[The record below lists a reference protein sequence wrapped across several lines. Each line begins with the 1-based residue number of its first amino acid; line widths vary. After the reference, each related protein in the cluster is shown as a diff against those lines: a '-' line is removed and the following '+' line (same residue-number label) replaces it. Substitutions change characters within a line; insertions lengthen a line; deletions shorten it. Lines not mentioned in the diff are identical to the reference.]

1 MMAETAEQLVVSI
14 EARMRDFEKNFQ
26 MASRIAND
34 NWRSVTRSGEQGA
47 KKLEASFSQATR
59 GVSEKFKLMA
69 TSAAGA
75 LTAALGANEL
85 KKLADDWSAAR
96 NKIAAAGEE
105 MDNVAARQSQ
115 LADLAITSRSNLG
128 AVVDLYAGLRRSTAE
143 LGASQAQVLRVT
155 ETISKAF
162 AVSGASSE
170 TAAGAITQLNQAL
183 AAGALRGDELN
194 SVLEGAPALA
204 RLIASEFGV
213 GIGQLKALGEQGKIS
228 ADRVFTAILS
238 GAGQI
243 DAEFSK
249 TSATINQSI
258 TNLMTALQRWVG
270 ELDQATGVSAALS
283 GAIGG
288 LAANV
293 NVAAPAFAAALAG
306 FAVGGPIGAGIS
318 AATVALVGMGAQ
330 IHPIAS
336 ELATIADYAKAAFDL
351 LKDEAG
357 EVATWFQAQFA
368 RAAGAVT
375 AALGAIDASEAL
387 AHLMTGV
394 KATANIAI
402 GSFVFAARSI
412 KTAWDTLGVGIT
424 ETIINAMNGAVAA
437 IEAAVNKIVV
447 SVNSVTST
455 LNSGIGTSFPT
466 LQSVDMGRIKSTSN
480 TAGEVARQGF
490 NEGMAALKHDY
501 LADLDGALQ
510 RLRDGANK
518 AAIDRVF
525 NHPAAKDDGTL
536 DAKLKSSAPK
546 ASGGSKTKTKKDTEN
561 EFERE
566 IADMERRARAFDM
579 ERESVGRE
587 AIEVEKA
594 KAAFDLLEAAK
605 KANVAVTPEL
615 EQKVDALAG
624 AYATAKVSLDKA
636 KDAQEEWQSGVKAF
650 GDELRAGFESAI
662 IGGERLTKV
671 LDGLLKR
678 LASRLFDRAFD
689 ALFSAAT
696 GGAGGG
702 LLSGLFPK
710 FASGGLITGPGTGTS
725 DSILAAVSSGEF
737 VVNARAT
744 AKNRALLEALNS
756 GHLPRFAAGGFVGAP
771 SMAAPS
777 FTVGQGGPVTVHI
790 PVTVNSSG
798 GDQMQ
803 NADLARQVSK
813 QVEQVARGV
822 VCDELRRQ
830 MRPGGTVYARYSR

>member
-1 MMAETAEQLVVSI
+1 MAETAEQLVVSL
-14 EARMRDFEKNFQ
+14 EARVRDFEKNFQ
-26 MASRIAND
+26 KASRVAND
-34 NWRSVTRSGEQGA
+34 NWRSIEQRGEQGA
-47 KKLEASFSQATR
+47 KRLEASFSTATKS
-59 GVSEKFKLMA
+59 VSEKFRLMA
-69 TSAAGA
+69 SSAAGA

-115 LADLAITSRSNLG
+115 LADLAITSRSTLG
-128 AVVDLYAGLRRSTAE
+128 SVVDLYAGLRRSTAE

-183 AAGALRGDELN
+183 AAGTLRGDELN

-228 ADRVFTAILS
+228 ADRIFKAILS

-249 TSATINQSI
+249 TSATISQSI

-330 IHPIAS
+330 IHPLAS
-336 ELATIADYAKAAFDL
+336 DLATLGDYARVAFQL
-351 LKDEAG
+351 IKDEAG

-368 RAAGAVT
+368 RAAAYVT
-375 AALGAIDASEAL
+375 QALSTIDAGESL
-387 AHLMTGV
+387 AHLLEGAKTVANMTIGAFV
-394 KATANIAI
+394 AAGHAIVGGWDATGLAI
-402 GSFVFAARSI
+402 TNSI
-412 KTAWDTLGVGIT
+412 VA
-424 ETIINAMNGAVAA
+424 AMNAV
-437 IEAAVNKIVV
+437 IAAVESAANKIV
-447 SVNSVTST
+447 STVNSIGGA
-455 LNSGIGTSFPT
+455 LNSAIGASFPT
-466 LQSVDMGRIKSTSN
+466 LQPVQLARLTGASRS
-480 TAGEVARQGF
+480 AGE
-490 NEGMAALKHDY
+490 AASK
-501 LADLDGALQ
+501 AFLDGAAAMKRDYVGEIGDTLN
-510 RLRDGANK
+510 RLRDKANRE
-518 AAIDRVF
+518 AINRTF
-525 NHPAAKDDGTL
+525 NHPAAKTDDGTL
-536 DAKLKSSAPK
+536 DAALKSSALK
-546 ASGGSKTKTKKDTEN
+546 ASGGSKTKTRRDSEN

-587 AIEVEKA
+587 AMEVEKA
-594 KAAFDLLEAAK
+594 KATFDLLEAAK
-605 KANVAVTPEL
+605 KANVAVTLEL

-624 AYATAKVSLDKA
+624 EYATAKVSLDKA

-662 IGGERLTKV
+662 IGGEKLTKV

-678 LASRLFDRAFD
+678 LASRLFEKGFD
-689 ALFSAAT
+689 MLFSSLTGGNALAPVRSALGFAT
-696 GGAGGG
+696 GGYV
-702 LLSGLFPK
+702 S
-710 FASGGLITGPGTGTS
+710 GPGGPTS
-725 DSILAAVSSGEF
+725 DSIPAALSNGEF
-737 VVNARAT
+737 VVNAGAT
-744 AKNRALLEALNS
+744 AQHRALLEALNS
-756 GHLPRFAAGGFVGAP
+756 GHLRHFAGGGLVAAP
-771 SMAAPS
+771 SMSTPS
-777 FTVGQGGPVTVHI
+777 FTVGQGGPVSIHLNT
-790 PVTVNSSG
+790 TLNTNG
-798 GDQMQ
+798 GGTPEQNQDLTKRFAAQMEG
-803 NADLARQVSK
+803 LV
-813 QVEQVARGV
+813 RGV
-822 VCDELRRQ
+822 ICDEIRRQ
-830 MRPGGTVYARYSR
+830 SRPGGVLAAKIGR